1 MELFKNW
8 ILSLCGA
15 GIISSVFKI
24 IVSNSNVKKTVNIF
38 ISMFVFLYTIIPIE
52 SMVDSF
58 KINFN
63 EYSEKKTYAEIYKDG
78 YKTIIVNSIENVCK
92 NYNVSIVNINIDSYI
107 DNDGY
112 LVVKKIELELSSNEK
127 SQIIAKELKDKFN
140 YEVII
145 I

>member
-1 MELFKNW
+1 MEYFKNW

-15 GIISSVFKI
+15 GIISSIFKI
-24 IVSNSNVKKTVNIF
+24 LVSNSNVKKTVNIF
-38 ISMFVFLYTIIPIE
+38 LSMFVFLYTIIPIE
-52 SMVDSF
+52 SMFDSF
-58 KINFN
+58 KINFKKDF
-63 EYSEKKTYAEIYKDG
+63 ETKTYEEIYKDG
-78 YKTIIVNSIENVCK
+78 YETIIVNSIKNVCK

-107 DNDGY
+107 DSDSY
-112 LVVKKIELELSSNEK
+112 LVVKKIELELSSNDK

>member
-1 MELFKNW
+1 MEYFKNW

-24 IVSNSNVKKTVNIF
+24 LVSNSNVKKTVNIF
-38 ISMFVFLYTIIPIE
+38 LSMFVFLYTIIPIE
-52 SMVDSF
+52 SMFDSF
-58 KINFN
+58 KFDYENNFDAKSY
-63 EYSEKKTYAEIYKDG
+63 EEIYKDG
-78 YKTIIVNSIENVCK
+78 YETIIVNSIENVCK

-112 LVVKKIELELSSNEK
+112 LVVKNIELELSSNEK
-127 SQIIAKELKDKFN
+127 SKIIEKELKDKFH